1 MNNIF
6 LAIIY
11 IIVFKLCAKV
21 QKNIEKKVRFCFF
34 MTKTDFI
41 WVFLYTMTNILV
53 IICNKNAVIR

>member
-1 MNNIF
+1 MC
-6 LAIIY
+6 
-11 IIVFKLCAKV
+11 KGT
-21 QKNIEKKVRFCFF
+21 KNIENKVRFCFF